1 MGFSVSRKGS
11 GGSPAKAARLLVLPP
26 AIDMANHGHPPNCHV
41 MLDMDRGELV
51 MEPLLP
57 VAADQVNKWLF
68 ACWEG
73 SKHEYGMLRR
83 WGGLGQGTTSCPC

>member
-26 AIDMANHGHPPNCHV
+26 VIDMANHGRPPNCHV
-41 MLDMDRGELV
+41 VLDMDRGELV

-57 VAADQVNKWLF
+57 VAADQVSKGLF
-68 ACWEG
+68 PVRQG
-73 SKHEYGMLRR
+73 SEQVSDVLRG
-83 WGGLGQGTTSCPC
+83 W